1 MSLSLWTADSAM
13 AKGTPAVAI
22 RILPPPPSVFTPVL
36 EMANSYNKRKETQ
49 VLCSTAI
56 YEDKSSI
63 YKVVRV

>member
-36 EMANSYNKRKETQ
+36 EMANSYNTRKHKFYVPLQ
-49 VLCSTAI
+49 SMKIKAL
-56 YEDKSSI
+56 
-63 YKVVRV
+63 

>member
-36 EMANSYNKRKETQ
+36 EMANRCKKERKHKFSVPLQ
-49 VLCSTAI
+49 SRKIKAL
-56 YEDKSSI
+56 
-63 YKVVRV
+63 

>member
-36 EMANSYNKRKETQ
+36 EMANSYNIRNETQ

-56 YEDKSSI
+56 
-63 YKVVRV
+63 